1 MMKDVQGFEDLYSVS
16 EDGRVFSKIK
26 NRFLSN
32 VSRCGLYVSIKMCR
46 NGKQYP
52 TRIHRIV
59 AEAFISN
66 PHGYKDVNHKNGIK
80 TDNRV
85 ENLEWT
91 SRSENIKH
99 SYRILKRKKSQ
110 GNTHPKSKMVLDLE
124 MGIFYDCARE
134 AATAKGIDKNA
145 LLNNIANRKCRNLQ
159 KPKFGLCF
167 V

>member
-1 MMKDVQGFEDLYSVS
+1 MFLVAAYMCLSKCAAMENSIQQESIEQWQRHLY
-16 EDGRVFSKIK
+16 
-26 NRFLSN
+26 
-32 VSRCGLYVSIKMCR
+32 
-46 NGKQYP
+46 Q
-52 TRIHRIV
+52 
-59 AEAFISN
+59 N